1 MKVKFKVLDT
11 EAEHEAALAR
21 IYELMEKDRTEKE
34 TEELRLLVLIAE
46 DYEERHYPIG
56 PPGPIDAIK
65 FQIERLG
72 LRPKE
77 VAALFGGP
85 ERAKAVLSGKRPIT
99 LALARRLHEE
109 LNVPAD
115 ILLQRPSRV
124 PSAAA

>member
-21 IYELMEKDRTEKE
+21 IYELMEIDRSAKE

-46 DYEERHYPIG
+46 DYEDRHYPIG
-56 PPGPIDAIK
+56 PPSPIDAIK

-85 ERAKAVLSGKRPIT
+85 ERARAVLSGKRPIT

-115 ILLQRPSRV
+115 ILLQRPSRA